1 MNVKTALWLAASIVV
16 PILLLLFAETLFGVT
31 QADITAWMTS
41 LDNSPWAIPIT
52 IFLFCALA
60 FVGAP
65 QWMLVTAAVIAF
77 GPIEGGVVSWVA
89 SLTSASLGFY
99 IGRLAGAERLSRI
112 DAKLIRKLSH
122 AVRRNGFMTSLV
134 VRLVP
139 TGPAILV
146 NLAAGVSR
154 MNYIHFLSGTA
165 IGIIPKII
173 VVALISQGVISGLS
187 GSLMA
192 IGFAALAL
200 VAIGLSW
207 VARKRLEARSP
218 L

>member
-1 MNVKTALWLAASIVV
+1 LNIKTILWLAASVIV

-31 QADITAWMTS
+31 QADITGWMTGLDDS
-41 LDNSPWAIPIT
+41 LWAIPVT
-52 IFLFCALA
+52 VFLFCALA

-65 QWMLVTAAVIAF
+65 QWMLVTAAIIAF
-77 GPIEGGVVSWVA
+77 GPIEGSLLAWVA
-89 SLTSASLGFY
+89 SLASASLGFWV
-99 IGRLAGAERLSRI
+99 GHLAGAERLSRI
-112 DAKLIRKLSH
+112 DAKLIQKLSH

-154 MNYIHFLSGTA
+154 MKYAHFVSGTA